1 MITGYCFS
9 VFSFAADRIT
19 RGQSIRDGETII
31 SAGGKFE
38 LGFFSPKNS
47 GFRYVGIWYY
57 RIANESVVWV
67 ANRERPIS
75 GNDGFLTIGNDGNLI
90 VTHMN
95 GKIVWSSNLTVSS
108 SNSTAILMDT
118 GNLVLHDSENSDR
131 VLWQSF
137 DHPTDTYLPDME
149 VQINV
154 HDGEKRVFTS
164 WESPIDPSPGNY
176 SMGVDTRGPPQI
188 VIWEGLNRRWRS
200 GHWNGLIFTGVPEM
214 RPFYRFG
221 FRLNERDGML
231 DVTYTPSSSS
241 DLIKFRISW
250 DGIEIQERWIDESRE
265 WDVIHR
271 HPVEEC
277 DRYNYCGNYG
287 KCRKMDV
294 PKCSC
299 MEGFVPKDNDQW
311 IRGNW
316 SGGCIRRRKL
326 QCEDNSGKPD
336 GFVQVESVK
345 LPDFVDYVG
354 SEDVKDCEK
363 MCQQNC
369 SCVAYAFVSGIN
381 CMIWNSDLVDVQQFE
396 EGGSSLFVRVAHS
409 ELETLNRNEM
419 PKVRPSGE
427 FSSDLSGPCDLVESQ
442 QPNGSELAMFNFSCM
457 VAATDNFSDENK
469 LGQGGFGHVYKGKL
483 PGGQEIAVK
492 RLSRKSGQGLEEFK
506 NEIMLIA
513 KLQHRNLVRLLGC
526 CIHGEEK
533 LLLYEYMPNKSL
545 DSYLFDVDKKAQLD
559 WSKRF
564 SIIEGIAR
572 GLVYLHRDSRLRIIH
587 RDLKASNILLDEEM
601 NPKISDFGM
610 ARIFGGSQDEANT
623 NRVVGT

>member
-1 MITGYCFS
+1 
-9 VFSFAADRIT
+9 
-19 RGQSIRDGETII
+19 
-31 SAGGKFE
+31 
-38 LGFFSPKNS
+38 
-47 GFRYVGIWYY
+47 
-57 RIANESVVWV
+57 
-67 ANRERPIS
+67 
-75 GNDGFLTIGNDGNLI
+75 
-90 VTHMN
+90 MN

-108 SNSTAILMDT
+108 SNSTAILIDT
-118 GNLVLHDSENSDR
+118 GNFVLHDSENSDR

-214 RPFYRFG
+214 RPFYRIG

-363 MCQQNC
+363 MCRQNC
-369 SCVAYAFVSGIN
+369 SCVAYRDKNHVRKIVIITSVISGMFLICVSVWILLKRKTK
-381 CMIWNSDLVDVQQFE
+381 C
-396 EGGSSLFVRVAHS
+396 H
-409 ELETLNRNEM
+409 ETLNRNEL

-469 LGQGGFGHVYKGKL
+469 LGQGGFGHVYKESCETIGLLHSRRRKTASL
-483 PGGQEIAVK
+483 RVYAQQKPGFI
-492 RLSRKSGQGLEEFK
+492 S
-506 NEIMLIA
+506 
-513 KLQHRNLVRLLGC
+513 
-526 CIHGEEK
+526 
-533 LLLYEYMPNKSL
+533 
-545 DSYLFDVDKKAQLD
+545 FDVDKKAQLD

-623 NRVVGT
+623 NRMFIALEYCSWRSYLAKKHQLPLDRVLKYHRICMLCVQDMAAHRPDMPAVVLMLESQNTSLPMPRQPTFTSMRHNLDADMWNGNQDVVSSNNVTISVILGR